1 MICLKSHVFSCLY
14 YRFHRVQFSCGASL
28 WYLFCK
34 PGINNYQKKKK
45 KPTMHLKGA
54 ISCISKE
61 KMTSFLCPR
70 AAACHPAGSLRG
82 FIMYSRQMSVCY
94 HFLGLCCT
102 MPLENWDKPRVC
114 HTKPLF
120 PILLRPGQR
129 QKQHP
134 HSHLLVSRPYPSFH
148 SALFLTFY
156 FR

>member
-1 MICLKSHVFSCLY
+1 
-14 YRFHRVQFSCGASL
+14 
-28 WYLFCK
+28 
-34 PGINNYQKKKK
+34 
-45 KPTMHLKGA
+45 MHLKGA

-61 KMTSFLCPR
+61 KMTSILCPR
-70 AAACHPAGSLRG
+70 AAACHPAGSLRN
-82 FIMYSRQMSVCY
+82 FIMYSKQMSVCY

-134 HSHLLVSRPYPSFH
+134 HSHPLVSRPYPSFH